1 VITGKLWTALY
12 FFWIVLGLAL
22 LTPLLV
28 PWVAT
33 AGRRAQLVAA
43 AAAYAV
49 PLLTLITVPL
59 RDAPI
64 SWMETAWTWW
74 IPYLGYYL
82 LGHALREVVVRGP
95 MLVVPAVAAV
105 AGTVLLIVQWRRSTG
120 VLGALETYVP
130 AESYYAPTVLV
141 VTVSV
146 FLLGRALV
154 RPGGLLRA
162 LSTGATAR
170 VARRLGD
177 ATLGVFASHLLV
189 LEVVLRLPVIGGPRG
204 ADSVGQLLAR
214 CVVVLLGAYV
224 LALVAS
230 RLPLLRR
237 VV

>member
-1 VITGKLWTALY
+1 M
-12 FFWIVLGLAL
+12 
-22 LTPLLV
+22 
-28 PWVAT
+28 
-33 AGRRAQLVAA
+33 LVA
-43 AAAYAV
+43 
-49 PLLTLITVPL
+49 
-59 RDAPI
+59 
-64 SWMETAWTWW
+64 
-74 IPYLGYYL
+74 
-82 LGHALREVVVRGP
+82 
-95 MLVVPAVAAV
+95 PAVAAV
-105 AGTVLLIVQWRRSTG
+105 AGTGLLIVQWRRSAG

-224 LALVAS
+224 LSLVAS
-230 RLPLLRR
+230 RLPFLRR